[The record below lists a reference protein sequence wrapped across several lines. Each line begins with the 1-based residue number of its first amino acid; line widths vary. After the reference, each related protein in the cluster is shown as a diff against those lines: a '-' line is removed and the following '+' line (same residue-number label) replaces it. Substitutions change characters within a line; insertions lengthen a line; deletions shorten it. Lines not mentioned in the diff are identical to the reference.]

1 MLKLKRYLKP
11 YIALFLGAIILLF
24 GQALLELTLP
34 NYMSDIVNVGLQQG
48 GITYSAPDAIDAQ
61 SMQLMQLFMS
71 EEDRATIDG
80 VYTQLSEGEQ
90 LTELQKTFPK
100 LQSGDYALI
109 EEHAGGIDGAFS
121 RASYALVQ
129 AMETIF
135 GQSEMGA
142 IFGQSEQSIGSVS
155 AEADSESSSE
165 GTVDMTVLHQLV
177 PLLQN
182 EEMLSS
188 EVKDAIDS
196 AIQTAAVTP
205 ESMISQTGPVMV
217 KSIYQ
222 VLGADTDSIQT
233 TYILIDGLK
242 MLGLTV
248 LLTGCAI
255 GAGFCL
261 ARLGAGVGRD
271 LRRDV
276 FAKVTYFNNNEMD
289 QFSTASLIT
298 RSTNDITQIQNF
310 LSMGLRMM
318 CFAPIMGFGGLIMGL
333 SKCVSLAW
341 VLALALIIM
350 LGLIL
355 ILFAVALPRF
365 KKMQKLVDRLNL
377 VSREELSGIM
387 VVRAFAN
394 QSFMQKRFDTANRD
408 LTSNTLFVNRAM
420 ATMMPVMTL
429 VMNGISLLIV
439 WFGGKQIEQ
448 SNLQVG
454 DMMAFIQYAMHVIMS
469 FLFISMMFIMVPRAS
484 VSADRINE
492 VLETESSVQDKPDA
506 KHLGSDFKG
515 VVEFQDVSFRYEG
528 ADADVLEHVSF
539 TARPGQTTAFIGST
553 GSGKSTLI
561 NLIPRFYD
569 ATGGRV
575 LVDGIDVRDIP
586 QQELRDK
593 IGYVPQKGL
602 LFSGTIATNL
612 RYGDENAPDELL
624 QQSADI
630 AQATEFISELEKGF
644 DTEISQGGTNVSGGQ
659 RQRLSIARALV
670 KKAPIYIFDD
680 TFSALDFKTDA
691 KLRQALKGYTENA
704 TVFIVAQRVSTIMQA
719 EQIVVLDEGRVVGIG
734 THRELLENCK
744 TYREI
749 AQSQLSKEELA

>member
-100 LQSGDYALI
+100 LQPGDYALI

-129 AMETIF
+129 TMESMAAQS
-135 GQSEMGA
+135 GQSAPSGSSTEGTIDLSA
-142 IFGQSEQSIGSVS
+142 VGQLLSMLQNPAMQDTIEQS
-155 AEADSESSSE
+155 
-165 GTVDMTVLHQLV
+165 
-177 PLLQN
+177 
-182 EEMLSS
+182 
-188 EVKDAIDS
+188 
-196 AIQTAAVTP
+196 IQTAAVTP
-205 ESMISQTGPVMV
+205 ESLISQTGPVMV

-222 VLGADTDSIQT
+222 LLGADTDAIQT
-233 TYILIDGLK
+233 NYIIVDGLK

-248 LLTGCAI
+248 LLTCCAI

-318 CFAPIMGFGGLIMGL
+318 CFAPIMGLGGLIMGL

-365 KKMQKLVDRLNL
+365 KRMQKLVDRLNL

-394 QSFMQKRFDTANRD
+394 QSFMQKRFDSANRD
-408 LTSNTLFVNRAM
+408 LTDNTLFVNRAM

-429 VMNGISLLIV
+429 VMNGISLMIV

-492 VLETESSVQDKPDA
+492 ILETESSVKDKPDA
-506 KHLGSDFKG
+506 RHLGSDFKG

-569 ATGGRV
+569 VTGGRV
-575 LVDGIDVRDIP
+575 LVDGVDVRDIP
-586 QQELRDK
+586 QKELRDK

-612 RYGDENAPDELL
+612 RYGDEGAPDELL
-624 QQSADI
+624 GQSADI

-691 KLRQALKGYTENA
+691 RLRQALKGYTENA
-704 TVFIVAQRVSTIMQA
+704 TVFIVAQRVSTIMHA

-734 THRELLENCK
+734 THRELLQNCE

-749 AQSQLSKEELA
+749 AQSQLSKEELT

>member
-48 GITYSAPDAIDAQ
+48 GITYSAPEAIDAQ

-80 VYTQLSEGEQ
+80 VYTQLSEGKQ
-90 LTELQKTFPK
+90 LTELQKTYPNLK
-100 LQSGDYALI
+100 AGDYVLI
-109 EEHAGGIDGAFS
+109 EERAGGIDGAFS

-129 AMETIF
+129 AMEAIA
-135 GQSEMGA
+135 GQP
-142 IFGQSEQSIGSVS
+142 EQSIGAIST
-155 AEADSESSSE
+155 ETDSESSSE
-165 GTVDMTVLHQLV
+165 GTVDMAALHQLL

-182 EEMLSS
+182 EEMLSA

-205 ESMISQTGPVMV
+205 ESLISQTGPVMV

-222 VLGADTDSIQT
+222 LLGADTDAIQT
-233 TYILIDGLK
+233 NYIIVDGLK

-298 RSTNDITQIQNF
+298 RSTNDITQVQNF

-318 CFAPIMGFGGLIMGL
+318 CFAPIMGLGGLIMGL

-365 KKMQKLVDRLNL
+365 KRMQKLVDRLNL

-394 QSFMQKRFDTANRD
+394 QSFMQKRFDSANRD
-408 LTSNTLFVNRAM
+408 LTDNTLFVNRAM

-429 VMNGISLLIV
+429 VMNGISLMIV

-492 VLETESSVQDKPDA
+492 ILETESSVKDKPDA
-506 KHLGSDFKG
+506 RHLSSDFKG

-528 ADADVLEHVSF
+528 ADVDVLEHVSF

-569 ATGGRV
+569 VTGGSV
-575 LVDGIDVRDIP
+575 LVDGVDVRDIP
-586 QQELRDK
+586 QKELRDK

-612 RYGDENAPDELL
+612 RYGDENAPDALL

-630 AQATEFISELEKGF
+630 AQATEFISQLDKGF

-691 KLRQALKGYTENA
+691 RLRQALKGYTENA
-704 TVFIVAQRVSTIMQA
+704 TVFIVAQRVSTIMHA

-734 THRELLENCK
+734 THRELLQNCE

>member
-109 EEHAGGIDGAFS
+109 EERAGGIDGAFS

-129 AMETIF
+129 AME
-135 GQSEMGA
+135 A
-142 IFGQSEQSIGSVS
+142 IAGQSEQSIGAIST
-155 AEADSESSSE
+155 ETDSESSSE
-165 GTVDMTVLHQLV
+165 GTVDMAALHQLL

-182 EEMLSS
+182 EEMLSA

-196 AIQTAAVTP
+196 AIQAAAVTP
-205 ESMISQTGPVMV
+205 ESLISQTGPVMV

-222 VLGADTDSIQT
+222 FLGADTDAIQT
-233 TYILIDGLK
+233 NYIIVDGLK

-276 FAKVTYFNNNEMD
+276 FARVTYFNNNEMD
-289 QFSTASLIT
+289 GFSTASLIT
-298 RSTNDITQIQNF
+298 RSTNDITQVQNF

-318 CFAPIMGFGGLIMGL
+318 CFAPIMGLGGLIMGL

-365 KKMQKLVDRLNL
+365 KRMQKLVDRLNL

-394 QSFMQKRFDTANRD
+394 QSFMQKRFDSANRD
-408 LTSNTLFVNRAM
+408 LTDNTLFVNRAM

-429 VMNGISLLIV
+429 VMNGISLMIV

-492 VLETESSVQDKPDA
+492 ILETESSVKDKPDA
-506 KHLGSDFKG
+506 RHLSSDFKG

-569 ATGGRV
+569 VTGGRV
-575 LVDGIDVRDIP
+575 LVDGVDVRDIP
-586 QQELRDK
+586 QKELRDK

-612 RYGDENAPDELL
+612 RYGDEGAPDELL
-624 QQSADI
+624 GQSADI

-691 KLRQALKGYTENA
+691 RLRQALKGYTENA
-704 TVFIVAQRVSTIMQA
+704 TVFIVAQRVSTIMHA

-734 THRELLENCK
+734 THRELLQNCE

>member
-109 EEHAGGIDGAFS
+109 EERAGGIDGAFS

-129 AMETIF
+129 AME
-135 GQSEMGA
+135 A
-142 IFGQSEQSIGSVS
+142 IAGQSEQSIGAIST
-155 AEADSESSSE
+155 ETDSESSSE
-165 GTVDMTVLHQLV
+165 GTVDMAALHQLL

-182 EEMLSS
+182 EEMLSA

-205 ESMISQTGPVMV
+205 ESLISQTGPVMV

-222 VLGADTDSIQT
+222 FLGADTDAIQT
-233 TYILIDGLK
+233 NYIIVDGLK

-261 ARLGAGVGRD
+261 AQLGAGVGRD

-276 FAKVTYFNNNEMD
+276 FARVTYFNNNEMD

-318 CFAPIMGFGGLIMGL
+318 CFAPIMGLGGLIMGL

-365 KKMQKLVDRLNL
+365 KRMQKLVDRLNL

-394 QSFMQKRFDTANRD
+394 QSFMQKRFDSANRD
-408 LTSNTLFVNRAM
+408 LTDNTLFVNRAM

-429 VMNGISLLIV
+429 VMNGISLMIV

-492 VLETESSVQDKPDA
+492 ILETESSVKDKPDA
-506 KHLGSDFKG
+506 RHLSSDFKG

-569 ATGGRV
+569 VTGGSV
-575 LVDGIDVRDIP
+575 LVDGVDVRDIP
-586 QQELRDK
+586 QKELRDK

-612 RYGDENAPDELL
+612 RYGDEDAPDELL

-691 KLRQALKGYTENA
+691 RLRQALKGYTENA
-704 TVFIVAQRVSTIMQA
+704 TVFIVAQRVSTIMHA

-734 THRELLENCK
+734 THRELLQNCE

>member
-48 GITYSAPDAIDAQ
+48 GITYSAPEAIDTQ

-100 LQSGDYALI
+100 LQPGDYALI

-129 AMETIF
+129 AME
-135 GQSEMGA
+135 A
-142 IFGQSEQSIGSVS
+142 IAGQSEQSIGAIST
-155 AEADSESSSE
+155 ETDSESSSE
-165 GTVDMTVLHQLV
+165 GTVDMAALHQLL

-182 EEMLSS
+182 EEMLSA

-196 AIQTAAVTP
+196 AIQAAAVTP
-205 ESMISQTGPVMV
+205 ESLISQTGPVMV

-222 VLGADTDSIQT
+222 FLGADTDAIQT
-233 TYILIDGLK
+233 NYILGDGLK

-276 FAKVTYFNNNEMD
+276 FARVTYFNNNEMD

-318 CFAPIMGFGGLIMGL
+318 CFAPIMGLGGLIMGL

-365 KKMQKLVDRLNL
+365 KRMQKLVDRLNL

-394 QSFMQKRFDTANRD
+394 QSFMQKRFDSANRD
-408 LTSNTLFVNRAM
+408 LTDNTLFVNRAM

-429 VMNGISLLIV
+429 VMNGISLMIV
-439 WFGGKQIEQ
+439 WFGGKQIAQ

-492 VLETESSVQDKPDA
+492 ILETESSVKDKPDA
-506 KHLGSDFKG
+506 RHLSSDFKG

-569 ATGGRV
+569 VTGGSV
-575 LVDGIDVRDIP
+575 LVDGVDVRDIP
-586 QQELRDK
+586 QKELRDK

-612 RYGDENAPDELL
+612 RYGDENAPDALL

-691 KLRQALKGYTENA
+691 RLRQALKGYTENA
-704 TVFIVAQRVSTIMQA
+704 TVFIVAQRVSTIMHA

-734 THRELLENCK
+734 THRELLQNCE

>member
-90 LTELQKTFPK
+90 LTELQKTYPNLK
-100 LQSGDYALI
+100 ARDYVLI
-109 EEHAGGIDGAFS
+109 EERAGGIDGAFS

-129 AMETIF
+129 AME
-135 GQSEMGA
+135 A
-142 IFGQSEQSIGSVS
+142 IAGQSEQSIGAIST
-155 AEADSESSSE
+155 ETDSESSSE
-165 GTVDMTVLHQLV
+165 GTVDMAALHQLL

-182 EEMLSS
+182 EEMLSA
-188 EVKDAIDS
+188 EVKDTIDS

-222 VLGADTDSIQT
+222 LLGADTDAIQT
-233 TYILIDGLK
+233 NYIIVDGLK

-261 ARLGAGVGRD
+261 AQLGAGVGRD

-276 FAKVTYFNNNEMD
+276 FARVTYFNNNEMD

-298 RSTNDITQIQNF
+298 RSTNDITQVQNF

-318 CFAPIMGFGGLIMGL
+318 CFAPIMGLGGLIMGL

-365 KKMQKLVDRLNL
+365 KRMQKLVDRLNL

-394 QSFMQKRFDTANRD
+394 QSFMQKRFDSANRD
-408 LTSNTLFVNRAM
+408 LTDNTLFVNRAM

-429 VMNGISLLIV
+429 VMNGISLMIV

-492 VLETESSVQDKPDA
+492 ILETESSVKDKPDA
-506 KHLGSDFKG
+506 RHLSSDFKG

-569 ATGGRV
+569 VTGGRV
-575 LVDGIDVRDIP
+575 LVDGVDVRDIP
-586 QQELRDK
+586 QKELRDK

-612 RYGDENAPDELL
+612 RYGDEDAPDELL
-624 QQSADI
+624 EQSADI
-630 AQATEFISELEKGF
+630 AQATEFISELDKGF

-691 KLRQALKGYTENA
+691 RLRQALKGYTENA
-704 TVFIVAQRVSTIMQA
+704 TVFIVAQRVSTIMHA

-734 THRELLENCK
+734 THRELLQNCE

>member
-129 AMETIF
+129 AME
-135 GQSEMGA
+135 A
-142 IFGQSEQSIGSVS
+142 IAGQSEQSIGAIST
-155 AEADSESSSE
+155 ETDSESSSE
-165 GTVDMTVLHQLV
+165 GTVDMAALNQLL

-182 EEMLSS
+182 EEMLSA
-188 EVKDAIDS
+188 EVKDTIDS
-196 AIQTAAVTP
+196 AIQAAAVTP
-205 ESMISQTGPVMV
+205 ESMISQTGPVLV
-217 KSIYQ
+217 KSFYK
-222 VLGADTDSIQT
+222 VLGADTDAIQT
-233 TYILIDGLK
+233 NYIIMDGLK

-261 ARLGAGVGRD
+261 AQLGAGVGRD

-276 FAKVTYFNNNEMD
+276 FARVTYFNNNEMD

-298 RSTNDITQIQNF
+298 RSTNDITQVQNF

-318 CFAPIMGFGGLIMGL
+318 CFAPIMGLGGLIMGL

-365 KKMQKLVDRLNL
+365 KRMQKLVDRLNL

-394 QSFMQKRFDTANRD
+394 QSFMQKRFDSANRD
-408 LTSNTLFVNRAM
+408 LTDNTLFVNRAM

-429 VMNGISLLIV
+429 VMNGISLMIV

-492 VLETESSVQDKPDA
+492 ILETESSVKDKPDA
-506 KHLGSDFKG
+506 RHLSSDFKG

-569 ATGGRV
+569 VTGGRV
-575 LVDGIDVRDIP
+575 LVDGVDVRDIP
-586 QQELRDK
+586 QKELRDK

-612 RYGDENAPDELL
+612 RYGDEDAPDELL
-624 QQSADI
+624 GQSADI

-691 KLRQALKGYTENA
+691 RLRQALKGYTENA
-704 TVFIVAQRVSTIMQA
+704 TVFIVAQRVSTIMHA

-734 THRELLENCK
+734 THRELLQNCE